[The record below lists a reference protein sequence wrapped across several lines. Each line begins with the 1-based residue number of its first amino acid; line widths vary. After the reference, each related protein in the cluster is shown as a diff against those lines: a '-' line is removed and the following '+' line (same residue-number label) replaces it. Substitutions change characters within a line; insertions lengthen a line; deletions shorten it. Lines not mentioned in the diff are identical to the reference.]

1 MGHEHCGW
9 SSENMVGHIH
19 VGLAV
24 NQFETLAGMLV
35 CYAQMKSASRAFA
48 LLASLTRAGTGGA
61 G

>member
-1 MGHEHCGW
+1 
-9 SSENMVGHIH
+9 MVGHIH